1 MCAKIDPGFSW
12 QAQRLVTWRRC
23 CCRESQCQGCA
34 SMTPPVSKVVAGAAF
49 VSGKAAET
57 LQKSYFLSFVK
68 IVL

>member
-49 VSGKAAET
+49 VSALESCGNFA
-57 LQKSYFLSFVK
+57 K
-68 IVL
+68 IVFFEF